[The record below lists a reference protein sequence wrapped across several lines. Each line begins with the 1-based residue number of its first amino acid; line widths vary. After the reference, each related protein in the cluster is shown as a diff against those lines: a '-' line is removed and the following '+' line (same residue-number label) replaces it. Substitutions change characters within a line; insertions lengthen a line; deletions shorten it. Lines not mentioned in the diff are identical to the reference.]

1 MATPNIVPR
10 ADGEGSLGTVSKQWL
25 DVQAKTI
32 NGKSL
37 VTTATADSIPVTGV
51 TGKLDSSFLPSH
63 THAQGD
69 ITDLTTTLSG
79 KAPTSRSVSAG
90 NGLSGGGTLESD
102 LSIAMGTPSTCSP
115 STENT
120 VTADSHTHALSGV
133 AEANHTHSEYIG
145 SLADDTAPALGGPLD
160 CGVEPVLFDMYTIP
174 GTVIDIANGQYQ
186 KIVLSSSNIV
196 VTMPSPASSK
206 VTAFHLIVNQGATA
220 RTITFPD
227 STVVKWADGIA
238 PDLSTANGLYILC
251 FVNDGTYWNGS
262 WARYY

>member
-1 MATPNIVPR
+1 MTTPNVVPR

-69 ITDLTTTLSG
+69 ITGLATALSG
-79 KAPTSRSVSAG
+79 KAPT
-90 NGLSGGGTLESD
+90 
-102 LSIAMGTPSTCSP
+102 
-115 STENT
+115 
-120 VTADSHTHALSGV
+120 
-133 AEANHTHSEYIG
+133 NHTHSEYIG

-160 CGVEPVLFDMYTIP
+160 CGVKPVLFDMYTIP

-206 VTAFHLIVNQGATA
+206 VTAFYLIVNQGDPA

-227 STVVKWADGIA
+227 STVVKWANGTI
-238 PDLSTANGLYILC
+238 PNLSIPNGLYIFC
-251 FVNDGTYWNGS
+251 FINDGTCWNGS
-262 WARYY
+262 WARYTIPGVPEK